1 MHPFAPF
8 VDGYW
13 DVENQ
18 LAEHI
23 KHRAIKAAKA
33 EAEEKA
39 HLESVGEFERR
50 RTRIKRVFLAALGGL
65 PATDTPLNPK
75 TVGVIKQKDYSI
87 EKVIF
92 ESLPRFLVTANLY
105 LPSTK
110 APAPAILFLCG
121 HAREAKAYPV
131 YQKVCQALA
140 KAGFVVLAVDPLGQG
155 ERMSYVNPKSGKLDV
170 EWGVYEHSHAG
181 LQCALAGFN
190 IARFFIHDAMR
201 SIDYLC
207 SRPEVDQ
214 DRIGVTGNSGGG
226 TQTSYLM
233 MADARIKAAIP
244 CTFITARE
252 HYLLT
257 GQAHDA
263 EQNLYG
269 AFLEGLNYDDLLTA
283 IAPKPVQLGA
293 VASDF
298 FTIEGTLQSA
308 DRARKVY
315 QLYGK
320 VENFRLV
327 VASGTHEY
335 AALLREETVRWF
347 QRHLQGIVTSDL
359 HDVIAA
365 QPWEYPGGPGLD
377 VPPIPTNQSF
387 DILPEEQLWCTP
399 SGQFSLDYPESL
411 TVFDLNQAEWKARSS
426 TMLPKDSTKELQSK
440 VYENREPAPIWARC
454 IDSGN
459 DRDLTWKKVFF
470 FSEPDIAVT
479 GIWITADPDA
489 SPWVVLLQEGTHSIQ
504 KRPDHVKGLA
514 REKGQVFLFDVRG
527 IGAVQ
532 QRPINRYR
540 FNATYGTEFTLNYN
554 AMMLKD
560 SLLWMRAFDV
570 TRALTYVEGATGKTP
585 SLYAEG
591 WLGVVALIAAA
602 VKKDSR
608 VSSLEFDRLL
618 YDISATIDERFHR
631 RDHRLEAF
639 ELAMLVDVPKLL
651 GCFEGRLRVKSWE
664 DARGRLL
671 ESPPS
676 TTGDI

>member
-23 KHRAIKAAKA
+23 KRRAIEATKV
-33 EAEEKA
+33 EAEEKD

-50 RTRIKRVFLAALGGL
+50 RARIKQAFLAALGGL
-65 PATDTPLNPK
+65 PTTDTPLNPRI
-75 TVGVIKQKDYSI
+75 TGIIHREGYSI

-92 ESLPRFLVTANLY
+92 ESLPRFPVTANLY

-121 HAREAKAYPV
+121 HAREAKAYPI
-131 YQKVCQALA
+131 YQQVCQALA
-140 KAGFVVLAVDPLGQG
+140 QAGFVVLAVDPLGQG
-155 ERMSYVNPKSGKLDV
+155 ERMSYVNPKTGKLDV

-181 LQCALAGFN
+181 LQCTLAGFN
-190 IARFFIHDAMR
+190 IARFFIHDAIR
-201 SIDYLC
+201 GLDYLC
-207 SRPEVDQ
+207 SRPEVDP
-214 DRIGVTGNSGGG
+214 DRIGATGNSGGG

-233 MADARIKAAIP
+233 MADERIKAAIP
-244 CTFITARE
+244 CTYITARE

-308 DRARKVY
+308 ERARKVY

-320 VENFRLV
+320 AENFRLV

-335 AALLREETVRWF
+335 ADLLRQETVRWF
-347 QRHLQGIVTSDL
+347 QRHLQGIATPDL

-365 QPWEYPGGPGLD
+365 EPWEHPEGSGLQ
-377 VPPIPTNQSF
+377 VPPILVDQSF
-387 DILPEEQLWCTP
+387 DTLPEQELWCTS
-399 SGQFSLDYPESL
+399 SGQISLDYPESL
-411 TVFDLNQAEWKARSS
+411 TVFDLNQAEWKARVN
-426 TMLPKDSTKELQSK
+426 TILPRDSIKELQSK
-440 VYENREPAPIWARC
+440 VYGNREPAPIWARC
-454 IDSGN
+454 IDSGK
-459 DRDLTWKKVFF
+459 DRDLTWKKTFF
-470 FSEPDIAVT
+470 FSEPDIVVT
-479 GIWITADPDA
+479 GIWITANPDA

-570 TRALTYVEGATGKTP
+570 IRALTYVEGASGKTP

-591 WLGVVALIAAA
+591 WLGIVALIAAA
-602 VKKDSR
+602 VKKGSKVDH
-608 VSSLEFDRLL
+608 LEFDRFL
-618 YDISATIDERFHR
+618 YDISAIIDERFHR

-639 ELAMLVDVPKLL
+639 ELAVLVNIPQLL
-651 GCFEGRLRVKSWE
+651 NEFADEITVKSWE
-664 DARGRLL
+664 DAGGRRL
-671 ESPPS
+671 ERPPS
-676 TTGDI
+676 AIIG